1 MPVVAVTGNL
11 CSGKSTVVKLFKER
25 GAKALSADKLVH
37 DCYRDKKGDVY
48 KKIKEDFPEVFD
60 GKGNISRRKLARIVF
75 TSRNLLKK
83 LERIVHPKVIKEL
96 KDWVNSKK
104 HDKGLYL
111 AEVPFLFEK
120 NLDKLFDAVIFIDA
134 SKPETIER
142 AVYKLGISKRE
153 AKIRI
158 ANFMPAVTKKKKAHF
173 IIRNDS
179 DIYEL
184 RRKAGAVWEKLR
196 KMQ

>member
-11 CSGKSTVVKLFKER
+11 CSGKSTVVKLFKEK

-37 DCYRDKKGDVY
+37 DSYRDKKGDVY
-48 KKIKEDFPEVFD
+48 RKIKEDFPDVFD
-60 GKGNISRRKLARIVF
+60 GKGNISKRKLARAVF

-96 KDWVNSKK
+96 KEWVKSKK
-104 HDKGLYL
+104 YDKGLYL

-120 NLDKLFDAVIFIDA
+120 KLDKLFDAVIFIDA
-134 SKPETIER
+134 SKPEIIKR
-142 AVYKLGISKRE
+142 AVYKLGISEKE
-153 AKIRI
+153 AKARI
-158 ANFMPAVTKKKKAHF
+158 ANFMPTITKKRKSRF
-173 IIRNDS
+173 VIRNDS
-179 DIYEL
+179 SVYEL
-184 RRKAGAVWEKLR
+184 KRKVGVVWEKLK